1 MGGQQAV
8 RMDTEAY
15 LVWEGDQATKH
26 EYFHGAVFA
35 MVGAPD
41 RHVTI
46 SGNVFVALREH
57 LRGGPC
63 RTFIADMK
71 LRVDATDAF
80 FYPDVMVTC
89 DESGGCPA
97 GSIVP

>member
-26 EYFHGAVFA
+26 EYFHGDVFA
-35 MVGAPD
+35 MVGASD

-46 SGNVFVALREH
+46 AGNVFVALREH
-57 LRGGPC
+57 PHGPSESITLQSVGLSVSGE
-63 RTFIADMK
+63 RIFE
-71 LRVDATDAF
+71 DA
-80 FYPDVMVTC
+80 PPGPSSN
-89 DESGGCPA
+89 EPA
-97 GSIVP
+97 